1 MLPLMPLPEGDEQN
15 GHDPHSYKQ
24 TLKVRL
30 AELRDL
36 VECRITQEAQRQKDF
51 YDGATKSRSFTV
63 GDAVWLQVPTAG
75 KLEARWEGGWTVKE
89 VLSTVNVTIEH
100 IKTART
106 RVVHV
111 NRLQRLVRGE
121 VEALGEPQS
130 GAPVADW
137 EAPHIEH
144 FVLPQQQ
151 AEIGRHYPQCVRYPV
166 V

>member
-1 MLPLMPLPEGDEQN
+1 M
-15 GHDPHSYKQ
+15 HKKQ
-24 TLKVRL
+24 TRPNRHKK
-30 AELRDL
+30 
-36 VECRITQEAQRQKDF
+36 QRQKDF

-111 NRLQRLVRGE
+111 NRLQRLVQGE

-130 GAPVADW
+130 GVPVADW

-144 FVLPQQQ
+144 FVLPPQQ
-151 AEIGRHYPQCVRYPV
+151 AEIGRHYPQRVQYPV